1 MRLVSGCHPTL
12 QVGASL
18 GTTARSGP
26 GTTQGA
32 VHVHHPVD
40 PRAGQLRH
48 RLRLA
53 ADPHAPPGCTRRPPA
68 IHADRLDPSARVR
81 AVLPSLRHAPSWC
94 GAGRCG
100 LHFLILVSL
109 PSAFHEPRCPLL
121 PAPDHRR
128 AAGLPRS
135 DPVAQGPAVMRH
147 TQPLTAD
154 EQRIDLAL
162 SKQCRS
168 HAERD
173 LALTRFRM
181 ALRARHQRSH
191 QLEQVADLLLRKPR

>member
-1 MRLVSGCHPTL
+1 
-12 QVGASL
+12 
-18 GTTARSGP
+18 
-26 GTTQGA
+26 
-32 VHVHHPVD
+32 
-40 PRAGQLRH
+40 
-48 RLRLA
+48 
-53 ADPHAPPGCTRRPPA
+53 
-68 IHADRLDPSARVR
+68 
-81 AVLPSLRHAPSWC
+81 
-94 GAGRCG
+94 
-100 LHFLILVSL
+100 
-109 PSAFHEPRCPLL
+109 
-121 PAPDHRR
+121 
-128 AAGLPRS
+128 
-135 DPVAQGPAVMRH
+135 MRH